1 MSDILGGKAGPG
13 AGQAREIGSAATKSQ
28 AEQDELERRN
38 RERRA
43 EENKRER
50 ARQAIITTRAQRP
63 GRSILTQRPV
73 NSILGS

>member
-1 MSDILGGKAGPG
+1 MSDVIGGKGSRAAAEAPG
-13 AGQAREIGSAATKSQ
+13 NVAEFEKLKAEREETARRE
-28 AEQDELERRN
+28 
-38 RERRA
+38 RERRE